1 MFSSIPES
9 QMEPPVP
16 VGLLVHIANFLQLHQ
31 PTPLLIMNEEETVPS
46 DFCSGRDQPAVCI
59 HYAARDTEDVAK
71 YLLER
76 WLFHDLIFFSDG
88 YHDGLL
94 SSLSKNSE
102 IFKGSSAFVMPGS
115 CEAAVP
121 HRLDSVIYFFNGTQ
135 VGGYS
140 VWESYAVKLGTPNR
154 RMILKWKPKLDE
166 LQLLTEEFDVW
177 ERRGDLGGILLTSG
191 VLEWPRYLVPVIGND
206 GAMRGAT
213 GFYPDILSELTA
225 RLNFTVAYVPS
236 KDGKW
241 GTRNGNGSWNGLVS
255 MLIDGEVDLVTCGLS
270 IDSYRE
276 DAIDFSFPP
285 ITWEYATLMA
295 PLNRATEFNFWA
307 YVDIFPA
314 PVWALCSLYILAS
327 CFIFPFAGFKPSS
340 NALQSLMRS
349 ISNRAGF
356 DPRAATKAV
365 ELTFGLGIYLL
376 FSYFSCDL
384 TARMTTGPMEL
395 DIKSFE
401 DAVALGYTVLVQRG
415 TVEEDYLRTAPAGS
429 AMRWVYDNQIVAEPH
444 LNNEE
449 LLQRVVREPKTLFYG
464 GARVEIQ

>member
-1 MFSSIPES
+1 
-9 QMEPPVP
+9 
-16 VGLLVHIANFLQLHQ
+16 
-31 PTPLLIMNEEETVPS
+31 
-46 DFCSGRDQPAVCI
+46 
-59 HYAARDTEDVAK
+59 
-71 YLLER
+71 
-76 WLFHDLIFFSDG
+76 
-88 YHDGLL
+88 
-94 SSLSKNSE
+94 
-102 IFKGSSAFVMPGS
+102 
-115 CEAAVP
+115 
-121 HRLDSVIYFFNGTQ
+121 
-135 VGGYS
+135 
-140 VWESYAVKLGTPNR
+140 
-154 RMILKWKPKLDE
+154 MILKWKPKLDE

-340 NALQSLMRS
+340 NALQSLMKS

-356 DPRAATKAV
+356 HPRATTKAV

-415 TVEEDYLRTAPAGS
+415 TVEENYLRAAPAGS

-444 LNNEE
+444 LNGEE